1 MSANLSKSDLLA
13 IFEEIKQEQET
24 LFPLSERFIK
34 QLFKPQVLAQAKEY
48 VANGQINWLEHNSDF
63 SVIDASMLGNEGST
77 FTQHIEIKKL
87 ANGFSV
93 DRHCSCNAK
102 TNCRH
107 IAAVLLKLKIDNS
120 GEYGQDY
127 IMNDWFDELKQIK
140 HTHTDKAKNVLLFV
154 LDVEA
159 SKVIITPKIAGAS
172 AEHNYTL
179 GRNLTDQQLNSFV
192 TPTHLLESDFRLYS
206 WIRSQNALGSLEL
219 KGQWGFAALQQLI
232 ATQRLFFGRSRKS
245 IKPASAVDLNFVW
258 SDSDNLK
265 QLNVGIENKQSW
277 LLLKTTPPTYLD
289 TETLTIGRIRTPLS
303 GEEVSHIQS
312 IPAIHKDNLAR
323 VYTQISTN
331 FGEGVIPHYLPSSQQ
346 KPKRHAAIAP
356 IIEVDNINSQLN
368 INLKFNYQGKHYTPN
383 EAPTTILNTALENTV
398 ITELI
403 NLGFE
408 HCKGPLQNNFIFNKQ
423 DDIYQHW
430 FKFDLIPSFK
440 QRGWQVSDKKL
451 IIKKA
456 KVPVTLEVKRGKGHQ
471 IVSKI
476 LISKSKASVVLA
488 NDNPNYQSLNRQSN
502 KFFYFPSGKSFAV
515 IDKNA
520 FNTLSDFINRFELI
534 KTRDELLIPLS
545 FLPQLMALECIAV
558 NLVDD
563 NLESYLQELDN
574 NSNSSPSKTL
584 MGLNKGVKL
593 RDYQQQGVDW
603 LNFLKRH
610 KLGGILADDM
620 GLGKTLQVIAFLA
633 NAKRKVQAGP
643 TLIVC
648 PTSLVSNWQNEI
660 EKFASSLKVTTLFG
674 ASRMEPLQHLAQA
687 NCILTTYPLLK
698 RDIAYYT
705 PLYFENIILDEAQY
719 IKNDSAQV
727 SRLVK
732 RLNADFKLCL
742 SGTPIENNLFELK
755 SLLDFA
761 MSSLLGSVSHF
772 KQHFQIP
779 IERDGDNERA
789 NELKSLIM
797 PFILRRTKAEVAQ
810 ELPLKT
816 ELVKEF
822 EFEPQQKV
830 MYEGITHSLEEKMI
844 NLFAA
849 QGVQK
854 SKLAFLDAL
863 LKLRQVCCHPR
874 LVDPDTNAGSAKL
887 AWLSK
892 HLPTMLNEGRKVII
906 FSQFTSVLDILGE
919 HLNTLNIDYSL
930 LTGQTRHREKVI
942 DEFTQGKNS
951 VFLISLKAGGTGLNL
966 TQADTVIHFDP
977 WWNPA
982 VEKQATDRAYRIG
995 QTNPVFV
1002 YKLIMANSIEQK
1014 VFKMQQEKQALV
1026 DALFTD
1032 KSMSFTSFDETQ
1044 MLSLIKQ

>member
-13 IFEEIKQEQET
+13 IFEEIKQEQAT

-48 VANGQINWLEHNSDF
+48 LANGQINWLEHNNDF
-63 SVIDASMLGNEGST
+63 SVIDSSMFGNEGST
-77 FTQHIEIKKL
+77 FTQHIEINKL

-93 DRHCSCNAK
+93 DCHCSCNAK

-107 IAAVLLKLKIDNS
+107 LAAVLLKLKIDNS

-127 IMNDWFDELKQIK
+127 IMNDWFDELKKIK
-140 HTHTDKAKNVLLFV
+140 QTQSDIAKNVLLFV
-154 LDVEA
+154 LDVDA
-159 SKVIITPKIAGAS
+159 SKVVLTPKIAAAS
-172 AEHNYTL
+172 SDHNYTL

-192 TPTHLLESDFRLYS
+192 TPTDLLESDFRLYS

-232 ATQRLFFGRSRKS
+232 ATQRLFFGRTRIS
-245 IKPASAVDLNFVW
+245 IKPDAAVDLNFAW
-258 SDSDNLK
+258 SESSELM
-265 QLNVGIENKQSW
+265 QLIVSIHNKDSW

-289 TETLTIGRIRTPLS
+289 TDTLKVGRIRTPLS
-303 GEEVSHIQS
+303 GEEVAHIQS

-323 VYTQISTN
+323 VYKQLISN
-331 FGEGVIPHYLPSSQQ
+331 FGDGVIPHYQRSAQ
-346 KPKRHAAIAP
+346 KKLKRHTETQAV
-356 IIEVDNINSQLN
+356 IEVENSSNQFNLN
-368 INLKFNYQGKHYTPN
+368 LQFNYQGKCYPPN
-383 EAPTTILNTALENTV
+383 SAPSNVLNTAVENTV
-398 ITELI
+398 VTELI

-408 HCKGPLQNNFIFNKQ
+408 HCKGPLQSKFIFNKQ
-423 DDIYQHW
+423 SLIYQHW
-430 FKFDLIPSFK
+430 FKYEVIPSLK
-440 QRGWQVSDKKL
+440 LRGWKVVDQKL
-451 IIKKA
+451 VIKKSRI
-456 KVPVTLEVKRGKGHQ
+456 PVSLDLKRGKGHQ

-476 LISKSKASVVLA
+476 LISKSKAATVLA
-488 NDNPNYQSLNRQSN
+488 NENPDFQSLNRQSDQ
-502 KFFYFPSGKSFAV
+502 FFYFSSGKSFAV
-515 IDKNA
+515 IDKNT
-520 FNTLSDFINRFELI
+520 FNTLKDFIKRFEFI

-545 FLPQLMALECIAV
+545 FLPQLMALDCLTV

-563 NLESYLQELDN
+563 NLESYLSELEH
-574 NSNSSPSKTL
+574 SNSIKNKPLS
-584 MGLNKGVKL
+584 GLNNGVIL

-603 LNFLKRH
+603 LEFLKRH

-633 NAKRKVQAGP
+633 NSKKKVQAGP

-660 EKFASSLKVTTLFG
+660 EKFTSSLKITTIFG
-674 ASRMEPLQHLAQA
+674 ASRIDQLQHLAQSD
-687 NCILTTYPLLK
+687 CILTTYPLLK

-742 SGTPIENNLFELK
+742 SGTPIENNLLELK

-761 MSSLLGSVSHF
+761 MSSLLGSVNHF
-772 KQHFQIP
+772 KQLFQVP
-779 IERDGDNERA
+779 IERDGDNDRA

-822 EFEPQQKV
+822 EFEAQQKS
-830 MYEGITHSLEEKMI
+830 MYEGITNSLEEKMI
-844 NLFAA
+844 NLFAV

-854 SKLAFLDAL
+854 SKLAFLEAL

-874 LVDPDTNAGSAKL
+874 LVEPQTQAGSAKL
-887 AWLSK
+887 EWLSK
-892 HLPTMLNEGRKVII
+892 HLPIMLAQGRKIII
-906 FSQFTSVLDILGE
+906 FSQFTSVLDIVAE
-919 HLNTLNIDYSL
+919 QLNYLEIKYSL

-942 DEFTQGKNS
+942 DEFTQGNTS

-1014 VFKMQQEKQALV
+1014 VFRMQQEKQALV

-1032 KSMSFTSFDETQ
+1032 KSMSFTSFDESQ